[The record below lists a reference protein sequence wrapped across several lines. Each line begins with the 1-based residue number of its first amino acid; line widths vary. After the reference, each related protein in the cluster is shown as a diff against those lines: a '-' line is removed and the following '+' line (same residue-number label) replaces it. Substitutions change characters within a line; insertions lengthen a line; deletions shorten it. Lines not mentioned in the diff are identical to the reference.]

1 MDVWKTPQKS
11 QGSDSGGLHHPQWV
25 QAGKV
30 LILLVGWKVGRRRQK
45 HQTM

>member
-30 LILLVGWKVGRRRQK
+30 LILLVGRRRQK